1 MEFKNNSCYLMELI
15 YIKAN
20 QWKIL
25 RTLSDFVFF
34 YKIYKYKY
42 VHEMK
47 WYIFFKKKFKHKLYN
62 KECLIIIF
70 FRVKI
75 WLQLKINFIQ
85 KNQIVNTIQRIRFNL
100 KVYLS
105 FIPQEAHRII

>member
-34 YKIYKYKY
+34 IKYINTNMF
-42 VHEMK
+42 MK
-47 WYIFFKKKFKHKLYN
+47 LNDIFFFKK
-62 KECLIIIF
+62 
-70 FRVKI
+70 
-75 WLQLKINFIQ
+75 IQ
-85 KNQIVNTIQRIRFNL
+85 
-100 KVYLS
+100 
-105 FIPQEAHRII
+105 A

>member
-34 YKIYKYKY
+34 IKYINTNMF
-42 VHEMK
+42 MK
-47 WYIFFKKKFKHKLYN
+47 WNDIFFLKKLS
-62 KECLIIIF
+62 
-70 FRVKI
+70 
-75 WLQLKINFIQ
+75 INFII
-85 KNQIVNTIQRIRFNL
+85 KSVW
-100 KVYLS
+100 
-105 FIPQEAHRII
+105 